1 MTAIETISKARLPAD
16 TKNRD
21 RFVGVRVSRSGPKG
35 QYFQARFS
43 IPKALLADVG
53 KPERVSIRG
62 TPQNGYIITA
72 GDDFKPIIME
82 NTSVVY
88 LNISVERVN
97 MPRDERAVI
106 WVRAEIEKNVLRIP
120 PLPPAWIAGKGE
132 SLPLPPQP
140 KSGGKIQP
148 GGGGTEEPTR
158 LARAES
164 LVGNGHSE
172 NGHGGSVT
180 SPLPK
185 KTIDYQLPNVIS
197 LDDAQTLLARKLE
210 EARVIIRE
218 LERRTGLR
226 LTLNRNF
233 QIVVDLSGR

>member
-35 QYFQARFS
+35 FQARFS

-97 MPRDERAVI
+97 MPRDCNLGPGGDREERA
-106 WVRAEIEKNVLRIP
+106 ADT
-120 PLPPAWIAGKGE
+120 AAAAG
-132 SLPLPPQP
+132 
-140 KSGGKIQP
+140 
-148 GGGGTEEPTR
+148 
-158 LARAES
+158 
-164 LVGNGHSE
+164 
-172 NGHGGSVT
+172 
-180 SPLPK
+180 
-185 KTIDYQLPNVIS
+185 
-197 LDDAQTLLARKLE
+197 LDRW
-210 EARVIIRE
+210 
-218 LERRTGLR
+218 
-226 LTLNRNF
+226 
-233 QIVVDLSGR
+233 